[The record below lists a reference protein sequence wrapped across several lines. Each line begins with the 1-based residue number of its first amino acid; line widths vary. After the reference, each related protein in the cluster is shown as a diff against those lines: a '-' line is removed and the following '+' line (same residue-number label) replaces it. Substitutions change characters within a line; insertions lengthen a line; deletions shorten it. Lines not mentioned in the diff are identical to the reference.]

1 MAILLHARRSLLF
14 LASALIFA
22 LVLAASPESLGKAA
36 FAEPSAKTPDP
47 LRTLTSARDAHS
59 LSDDQ
64 AKRGYTIHLRG
75 VITYL
80 DRNDET
86 GIAAIFIHDAS
97 GSVYVGQASNLAE
110 DLYVGALVDV
120 RGVSAPGRFGP
131 IIVKPQIRI
140 IGHALL
146 PSNPSRV
153 SLADLRT
160 GAYDAQWVEVQ
171 GSVHRVIEYTHN
183 VTLRLELADGPL
195 NVTMARKPGATYSN
209 LVDAEVRVRANA
221 APTTNAGGE
230 MIGVQLQAPDLSAV
244 QVLEPAP
251 GDPFAVPYIP
261 IDALLRRRH
270 FSTPMHRVHLRGT
283 VTLQWPGASLCIRD
297 ATRGICVQT
306 TQVTPVVLG
315 DIADVAGFVEIENN
329 APTITDA
336 VFRISGN
343 SRPVAPIPTTA
354 DKILRG
360 GLDSELIQI
369 DGLLIGYDLVS
380 SDAALQLSSGDAL
393 FPAILPKNLTGV
405 KAADWR
411 IGSRLRITGVCA
423 VATDTQSDMRAGV
436 AVIKSFRVLMRSPS
450 DVTILERPT

>member
-1 MAILLHARRSLLF
+1 VAILLHARRSLLF

-306 TQVTPVVLG
+306 TQVTPWFWATLQTW
-315 DIADVAGFVEIENN
+315 
-329 APTITDA
+329 P
-336 VFRISGN
+336 
-343 SRPVAPIPTTA
+343 
-354 DKILRG
+354 
-360 GLDSELIQI
+360 DS
-369 DGLLIGYDLVS
+369 S
-380 SDAALQLSSGDAL
+380 
-393 FPAILPKNLTGV
+393 K
-405 KAADWR
+405 
-411 IGSRLRITGVCA
+411 LRITRQQLPTQFSEFPGIVARLHLFLRPRTRFCA
-423 VATDTQSDMRAGV
+423 ADST
-436 AVIKSFRVLMRSPS
+436 PS
-450 DVTILERPT
+450 